1 MPVSLANFPKL
12 TLPAADGVDTI
23 LCGQE
28 KKNGYL
34 FAVLKLK
41 SGALCAA
48 WDGHHHICDDEASLM
63 VVLNSHEKA
72 IYKMGANF

>member
-1 MPVSLANFPKL
+1 MPANLSNFPKL

-28 KKNGYL
+28 KKSGYL

-41 SGALCAA
+41 SGKFCAA
-48 WDGHHHICDDEASLM
+48 WEDHHSLCEDEDALFG
-63 VVLNSHEKA
+63 VLNRHEKTL
-72 IYKMGANF
+72 YKMGANF

>member
-1 MPVSLANFPKL
+1 MPVSLSNFPKL
-12 TLPAADGVDTI
+12 TLPAADGVESI
-23 LCGQE
+23 VCGQE

-41 SGALCAA
+41 SGGYCAA
-48 WDGHHHICDDEASLM
+48 WDGHHLMCDDEASLM
-63 VVLNSHEKA
+63 DVLNQHEKT